1 MQKPIKVYGYRWV
14 VLAAFMLISV
24 MIQIQWLTHAP
35 VARAAEEFYAGQF
48 NPASIINIDF
58 LAMLYMLIYLVICIP
73 ASYIIDTYGIR
84 TGISIGASLAGVCA
98 LLKGIFAAS
107 FTGVLITQIGLSI
120 AQPFILNAVTA
131 VSVRWFPLEERG
143 LAAGLSALA
152 QYIGIIIAMGVT
164 PLLIGTNPDA
174 ANYGSGFERML
185 MIYGSI
191 TLAAAVLAILLI
203 REAPPKPPS
212 KEKLIHKPFFEGI
225 KHILRQRDMIIMII
239 LFFIGLGIFN
249 AVSSMVDSIAADIG
263 VKDSNG
269 MIGVLMLV
277 GGVIGAIILPLLS
290 DKMMRRKLFL
300 VICIAG
306 MIPGTAG
313 LAFAGRIGVSPAAA
327 YSIALGASFIL
338 GFFVM
343 SAGPIGFQYAA
354 EVSYPAPEST
364 SQGFLL
370 LSGQITGLLFVAGMS
385 IRDNALLPGFMTV
398 FTILAIA
405 AFICVILLKESPMT
419 AQMAAERKDQRH
431 I

>member
-203 REAPPKPPS
+203 REAPPTPHS